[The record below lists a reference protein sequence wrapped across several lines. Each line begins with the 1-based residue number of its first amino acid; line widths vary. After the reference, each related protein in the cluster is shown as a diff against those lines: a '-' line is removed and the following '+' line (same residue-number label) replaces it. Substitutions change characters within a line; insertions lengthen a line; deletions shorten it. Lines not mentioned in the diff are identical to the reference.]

1 MEENELK
8 VLVINPGATSTKI
21 SVFEEDKDILNIKIP
36 HGMEEIGK
44 FEKIIDQLPY
54 RMVKMQLALE
64 HAGAW
69 PLEVD

>member
-44 FEKIIDQLPY
+44 FE
-54 RMVKMQLALE
+54 
-64 HAGAW
+64 
-69 PLEVD
+69 